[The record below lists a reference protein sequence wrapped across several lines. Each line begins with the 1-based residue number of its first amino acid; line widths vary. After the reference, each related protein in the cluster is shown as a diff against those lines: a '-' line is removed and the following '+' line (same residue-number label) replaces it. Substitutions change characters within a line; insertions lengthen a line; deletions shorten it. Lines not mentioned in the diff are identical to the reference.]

1 MHKGLNSGLILIVIS
16 LTLLA
21 TWYIDGRAR
30 VSTIDR
36 PTSPP
41 RPQSADIDT
50 DLIAPDIALTALD
63 GSTTRLYDYKGKIV
77 LLNFWATWC
86 TPCIAEFA
94 QFQRLA
100 EALPEDLIILA
111 VSVDEQPSA
120 LAPFLR
126 RYLPE
131 LDNTPNLLIF
141 HDAGQKLSQDIFQTV
156 RVPETVII
164 NPQMKM
170 TRKIAGLS
178 FTWDSQETI
187 AYLSALKKD

>member
-1 MHKGLNSGLILIVIS
+1 MHKALNSVLILTAVV

-21 TWYIDGRAR
+21 TWYVDGRTHIGAPAN
-30 VSTIDR
+30 SS
-36 PTSPP
+36 SPA
-41 RPQSADIDT
+41 RPQNMNIG
-50 DLIAPDIALTALD
+50 APDIILTALD
-63 GSTTRLYDYKGKIV
+63 GSSVRLHDYKGRIV

-100 EALPEDLIILA
+100 QALPDDLVILA
-111 VSVDEQPSA
+111 VSVDEQPDA
-120 LAPFLR
+120 LPPFLR

-131 LDNTPNLLIF
+131 LNQTPNLLIF
-141 HDAGQKLSQDIFQTV
+141 HDAGQKLSQDGFQTV

-164 NPQMKM
+164 TPEMKM

-178 FTWDSQETI
+178 FTWDNQETI
-187 AYLSALKKD
+187 AYLLTLKNR